1 MGLFDNVGS
10 AIKGAIDKVETE
22 GVSAAISEALAK
34 TDLGDLQGMVDK
46 LQLGGL
52 KEQVDSWLSK
62 GPNLPITAEQIQG
75 ALGSEQVKQFADKFG
90 IPLDAVTK
98 FLAEHLPATV
108 DSASPE
114 GKIETKA

>member
-1 MGLFDNVGS
+1 
-10 AIKGAIDKVETE
+10 
-22 GVSAAISEALAK
+22 
-34 TDLGDLQGMVDK
+34 
-46 LQLGGL
+46 
-52 KEQVDSWLSK
+52 
-62 GPNLPITAEQIQG
+62 LPITAEQIQG

-90 IPLDAVTK
+90 IPLDAVTT